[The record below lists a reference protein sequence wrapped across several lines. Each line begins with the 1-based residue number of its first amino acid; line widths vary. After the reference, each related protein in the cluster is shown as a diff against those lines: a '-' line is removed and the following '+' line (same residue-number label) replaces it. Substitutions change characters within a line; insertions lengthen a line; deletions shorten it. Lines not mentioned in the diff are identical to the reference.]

1 MKEYEYSFK
10 VKSIDPYIKYCE
22 ENGYTKEEETTQNR
36 ILYRNVNKTMARITA
51 KTKNGKTK
59 TVLDFKDDNQADVVL
74 KVSRETIPLEVT
86 PENEKAV
93 DSILDMLEYTKDKT
107 LIRTRMVYK
116 KGNVTFEIDKYDA
129 PEVMFVVA
137 IEGEKE
143 EVDKTYAIIKEKIN
157 NEIEED

>member
-36 ILYRNVNKTMARITA
+36 TLYRNVNKTMARITS

-86 PENEKAV
+86 PENEK
-93 DSILDMLEYTKDKT
+93 SS
-107 LIRTRMVYK
+107 
-116 KGNVTFEIDKYDA
+116 
-129 PEVMFVVA
+129 
-137 IEGEKE
+137 
-143 EVDKTYAIIKEKIN
+143 
-157 NEIEED
+157 